1 MAAEERAMANHRR
14 SSHRMIAVLLSV
26 NAVLLAAIP
35 IAIVLR
41 PTPERNQPATR
52 SSKREM
58 MDAALSQPPLRWV
71 SDSTD
76 WLGQKA
82 DFGKWSQGKM
92 IIPEVSVEI
101 DKWLTSVEAG
111 RNEPD
116 SISKV
121 VTNYAT
127 GATYEVTG
135 ARTMEGATCTI
146 TFVGNTNWK

>member
-1 MAAEERAMANHRR
+1 MANHRR
-14 SSHRMIAVLLSV
+14 SSHRIIAVLLSV
-26 NAVLLAAIP
+26 IAVLLVSIL

-41 PTPERNQPATR
+41 PTPTRNDPATT
-52 SSKREM
+52 SGTREM
-58 MDAALSQPPLRWV
+58 MDAAMSQPPLCWV

-82 DFGKWSQGKM
+82 DFGKWSHGKM

-146 TFVGNTNWK
+146 KFVGNVKWK